1 MVAPWRP
8 RRAVVLAL
16 VVLAAVARRSEALE
30 LFVWPARATHG
41 AVAAPAADGS
51 NDRPFT
57 SLTQA
62 RDAVRRWRRAGSS
75 SAAAGN
81 ATVHLV
87 PGLYTAREGVPLTL
101 TAEDGGAP
109 DAWTHWK
116 AWDPADPPRLSAGV
130 AVPSHLFRPSAHDSR
145 VLVANLTGLLDDTGA
160 FGPPPGE
167 GSNVG
172 SCFHNHSELFF
183 DGLPQTVARWPN
195 EFVDGSAAYA
205 GVELRRWA
213 RAASADVSSV
223 DPPYDEVLVPAEE
236 DCPALKNAWQQQG
249 TGWMHG
255 YWDEDWADR
264 HVKLQSVTANGT
276 LRMLCQ
282 HPRAGAV
289 GCQKVLPGARWYAQN
304 LLSECDSPGEY
315 FVDRERRLLYF
326 YPPSPIDAS
335 ADGTGRA
342 AFLSVGQHVVTAS
355 STSYVS
361 FEGVTIAHS
370 RGDGVLALDVDHF
383 RLSNSTIENL
393 GGNASTIVGSN
404 SAIVDTIVRN
414 VGCSGVSILGGHP
427 AELVRGNNVVSGC
440 TLSCFALF
448 KRTYQPAIFWAG
460 VGNSFLSNRIAWAP
474 HTAILGGGASA
485 ACYPNLTSANGR
497 PCGGND
503 NTFAFNTIEHT
514 GYESTDTGA
523 FYTDG
528 PGGQAWVNRGNV
540 LAHNHFRHIRTA
552 EATPVG
558 HDTHLIPSTL
568 QAVYLDD
575 LISGWA
581 IVNNSFDDCEVG
593 ILMGGGRQNVMRGNS
608 FTNCSKAIQFDYRAN
623 DTSCVYNASTVNQPK
638 TLAEALR
645 LPAWKKY
652 HMPTDF
658 PCLPAHCVIED
669 NLFCRNTKDINVCGV
684 DQPNCGKTDCYCD
697 NPGTPS
703 DITKWHS
710 VIRTNRHCTAAQYS
724 SQQP

>member
-16 VVLAAVARRSEALE
+16 VVLAAVGRRSEALE
-30 LFVWPARATHG
+30 LFVRPARATHG

-62 RDAVRRWRRAGSS
+62 RDAVRRWRRAGSG

-335 ADGTGRA
+335 AD
-342 AFLSVGQHVVTAS
+342 
-355 STSYVS
+355 
-361 FEGVTIAHS
+361 
-370 RGDGVLALDVDHF
+370 
-383 RLSNSTIENL
+383 
-393 GGNASTIVGSN
+393 
-404 SAIVDTIVRN
+404 
-414 VGCSGVSILGGHP
+414 
-427 AELVRGNNVVSGC
+427 
-440 TLSCFALF
+440 
-448 KRTYQPAIFWAG
+448 
-460 VGNSFLSNRIAWAP
+460 AWAP

-503 NTFAFNTIEHT
+503 NTFAFNTIEHI

-568 QAVYLDD
+568 QGVYLDD

-593 ILMGGGRQNVMRGNS
+593 ILMGGGRQNVMPRTRGNS
-608 FTNCSKAIQFDYRAN
+608 RVASPNSHVARVATHSPTVRKPYSLTIARTIRLVCTMRALS
-623 DTSCVYNASTVNQPK
+623 TSRRHSRRRYGSLHGRSTTCLRTSPACLHTASSRTISSAETLRTLTCVA
-638 TLAEALR
+638 
-645 LPAWKKY
+645 
-652 HMPTDF
+652 
-658 PCLPAHCVIED
+658 
-669 NLFCRNTKDINVCGV
+669 
-684 DQPNCGKTDCYCD
+684 
-697 NPGTPS
+697 
-703 DITKWHS
+703 
-710 VIRTNRHCTAAQYS
+710 
-724 SQQP
+724 